1 MKRHNP
7 SPFYRLRAPL
17 LLLAGVI
24 VAGTGI
30 FYLIGGGKYTL
41 LDYAYQTIITVTT
54 VGYEDRI
61 GISGSPLLV
70 AFTALLA
77 ISGIGTA
84 TYAMSVMTAAIVEGD
99 LANYFKERKMEKL
112 AARLKAHTIL
122 CGVGETGIHIVEEYA
137 AARKPLV
144 VIEHSPERSR
154 HLQEQY
160 PDIIFL
166 TGDATDETLL
176 GEAGIDRA
184 AQLITA
190 LHEDRDNMFLVVTA
204 RSLAPN
210 LIIISKCVDP
220 HRIGR
225 FERAGANSVVSPYQ
239 IGGLRMASHALR
251 PHVVNFLDL
260 LLKAPGDA
268 VRVEEFQIRP
278 ESPLCGKS
286 LGDADFYAKYG
297 VRVIGGQSGG
307 DERPEYN
314 LPDDWPLR
322 AGAILFIITNRDQRA
337 QLHAMAKDG

>member
-7 SPFYRLRAPL
+7 SPFYRLRLPL
-17 LLLAGVI
+17 LMLVGVLLAGTLLFYVI
-24 VAGTGI
+24 DGQQH
-30 FYLIGGGKYTL
+30 TL

-54 VGYEDRI
+54 VGYEDRL
-61 GISGSPLLV
+61 GIHDSPMLV
-70 AFTALLA
+70 GFTAVLA

-112 AARLKAHTIL
+112 AARLAGHTIL

-137 AARKPLV
+137 AAGKPLV
-144 VIEHSPERSR
+144 VIEHDPERSR
-154 HLQEQY
+154 HLQQQF
-160 PDIIFL
+160 PGIVFL

-176 GEAGIDRA
+176 GEAGIERA
-184 AQLITA
+184 GQLITA

-204 RSLAPN
+204 RALGPN
-210 LIIISKCVDP
+210 LVIISKCVDP

-239 IGGLRMASHALR
+239 IGGMRMASHALR
-251 PHVVNFLDL
+251 PHVVSFLDL
-260 LLKAPGDA
+260 MLKAPGDA
-268 VRVEEFQIRP
+268 VRVEEFQIKP
-278 ESPLCGKS
+278 ESSLCGKT
-286 LGDADFYAKYG
+286 LGDADFYKKYG

-307 DERPEYN
+307 EERPEYN

-322 AGAILFIITNRDQRA
+322 AGAILFIITNREQRA
-337 QLHAMAKDG
+337 QLHAMTKDA